1 MTAFIANARMYAVAP
16 EAEAAWRTL
25 IERVTAEAGVALD
38 YMRYEAPQPLEHLW
52 SRPDLGAVQMCGYP
66 IALRIADVTPL
77 AAPIP
82 AADWAQGKALYRSD
96 LIVRADSR
104 FRNLA
109 DTFEGRVGWT
119 VEHSHSG
126 FNALRH
132 HLLRY
137 RTPAR
142 PKLYRE
148 VVGNLVTARRIL
160 DSVLDGTIDVGPLD
174 AFWHALVAK
183 YRPELT
189 KDIRVLESTELAP
202 IPAFVAAPGLPS
214 DDVRRLRAAFA
225 AAASRDWF
233 PALGEALLIRG
244 FAPVTREDYATT
256 LRWDEDAKAA
266 GYLLPG

>member
-1 MTAFIANARMYAVAP
+1 MTFFANARMYAVAP
-16 EAEAAWRTL
+16 DAEAAWRTL
-25 IERVTAEAGVALD
+25 IERVAAEAGVALD
-38 YMRYEAPQPLEHLW
+38 YMAYPAPQPLEHLW

-66 IALRIADVTPL
+66 IALRIADVMPL

-96 LIVRADSR
+96 FIVRADSR
-104 FRNLA
+104 FHSLA
-109 DTFEGRVGWT
+109 DTFGGRIGWT

-126 FNALRH
+126 FNAPRH

-137 RTPAR
+137 RTPSR

-160 DSVLDGTIDVGPLD
+160 DCVLDGTIDVGPLD

-189 KDIRVLESTELAP
+189 KDIRVVESTDLAP
-202 IPAFVAAPGLPS
+202 MPAFVAAPGLPA

-233 PALGEALLIRG
+233 PALGDALLIRG
-244 FAPVTREDYATT
+244 FNAVDPKDYATT
-256 LRWDEDAKAA
+256 LRWDEEAKAA
-266 GYLLPG
+266 GYPLPG

>member
-1 MTAFIANARMYAVAP
+1 MTFFANARMYAVAP
-16 EAEAAWRTL
+16 DAEAAWRAL
-25 IERVTAEAGVALD
+25 IERVAAEAGVTLD
-38 YMRYEAPQPLEHLW
+38 YMAYPAPQPLEHLW

-66 IALRIADVTPL
+66 IALRIADVIPL

-96 LIVRADSR
+96 FIVRADSR
-104 FRNLA
+104 FHSLA
-109 DTFEGRVGWT
+109 DTFGGRIGWT

-126 FNALRH
+126 FNAPRH

-142 PKLYRE
+142 PMLYRE

-160 DSVLDGTIDVGPLD
+160 DCVLDGTIDVGPLD

-189 KDIRVLESTELAP
+189 KDIRVVESTDLAP
-202 IPAFVAAPGLPS
+202 IPAFVAAPGLPA

-233 PALGEALLIRG
+233 AVLGDALLIGG
-244 FAPVTREDYATT
+244 FNAVDPKDYATT

-266 GYLLPG
+266 GYPLPG